1 MQTDAGKIIKE
12 ARDRRGLTQEDI
24 AKRLGISLRQ
34 YHKYENGEFP
44 KYKTEM
50 IKSLDAILGT
60 EIYALIYEQKVN
72 SSKIDLEEL
81 LSKTQERLLR
91 VEAYIEVYESALAGL
106 MSESSEDFMK
116 KVGELRE
123 QVIKAVNRRFDE
135 LERKQ

>member
-12 ARDRRGLTQEDI
+12 ARDQRGLTQEDI

-60 EIYALIYEQKVN
+60 QIYELIYEQEVRSRN
-72 SSKIDLEEL
+72 VDLEEL
-81 LSKTQERLLR
+81 LSKSEERILR
-91 VEAYIEVYESALAGL
+91 LEACIEVYESAIAGL
-106 MSESSEDFMK
+106 MSKSSEDFMK

-123 QVIKAVNRRFDE
+123 QVKMAVNRRFDE
-135 LERKQ
+135 PGRKQ

>member
-12 ARDRRGLTQEDI
+12 ARDQRGLTQEDI

-60 EIYALIYEQKVN
+60 QVYGLIYEQEVRSRKV
-72 SSKIDLEEL
+72 DLEEL
-81 LSKTQERLLR
+81 LSRSEERILR
-91 VEAYIEVYESALAGL
+91 LEAHIEVYESAIAGL
-106 MSESSEDFMK
+106 MSKSSEDFMK

-123 QVIKAVNRRFDE
+123 QVKMAVNRRFDE
-135 LERKQ
+135 PGRKQ

>member
-72 SSKIDLEEL
+72 SSQIDLEEL